1 MKNAMIEDLISLP
14 VEKRAELIDILI
26 KSLNPPSDG
35 RIDKLWAK
43 EAERRLA
50 DIKKGKVKTLPAED
64 VFNRIRNRLSQ

>member
-50 DIKKGKVKTLPAED
+50 DIKKGKVKTVPAED